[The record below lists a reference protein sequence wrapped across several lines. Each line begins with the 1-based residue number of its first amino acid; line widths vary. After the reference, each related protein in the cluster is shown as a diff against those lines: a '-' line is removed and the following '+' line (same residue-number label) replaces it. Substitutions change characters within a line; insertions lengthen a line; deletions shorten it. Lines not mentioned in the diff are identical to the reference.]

1 MGQAFTA
8 FGGIE
13 IRFRQEFC
21 YADRRMGRL
30 FVTVL
35 LLVLSAVAA
44 DPDLTGTWNV
54 TVDTTGHQTVTA
66 VWVLRQD
73 DMRLSG
79 TYRSSAGDGTLAGTA
94 THSRAIVR
102 YTQNGTE
109 YLLTGDILSPGRF
122 EGSVR
127 VKGDPKGFFHANRAQ

>member
-1 MGQAFTA
+1 MA
-8 FGGIE
+8 
-13 IRFRQEFC
+13 
-21 YADRRMGRL
+21 RL
-30 FVTVL
+30 FVTFL
-35 LLVLSAVAA
+35 LLVLTAAAA

-54 TVDTTGHQTVTA
+54 TVNTAPKQTVTA

-79 TYRSSAGDGTLAGTA
+79 SYRAVDVEGTLAGTA
-94 THSRAIVR
+94 THSRAIIR

-109 YLLTGDILSPGRF
+109 YLLTGDILSAGRI

-127 VKGDPKGFFHANRAQ
+127 IKGDPKGFFHASRAQ